1 MGKIL
6 ELISVL
12 WRLMISDEITRLTAE
27 NQLLRTESRN
37 VQDQVSQEQE
47 KVRKKRESFLI
58 LQQEKE
64 NLFND
69 LK

>member
-1 MGKIL
+1 
-6 ELISVL
+6 
-12 WRLMISDEITRLTAE
+12 MISDEITRLTAE